1 MLTGLIAV
9 SVAAVAVNKT
19 APSVA
24 SGPPSRRRELDR
36 RRDHLRAH
44 PEQVNSLDV
53 ELLLAES
60 LSQPRASQVC
70 GQARARRIPAL
81 VLWGWTE
88 LFDAELL
95 ALAVEA
101 GLTREE
107 LQHHLATGTSPDR
120 RSLEI
125 FAACHV
131 RAA

>member
-1 MLTGLIAV
+1 MLTGLIVV
-9 SVAAVAVNKT
+9 SVAAVAVCWS
-19 APSVA
+19 AVSVT
-24 SGPPSRRRELDR
+24 SGPPSRRRDLAR
-36 RRDHLRAH
+36 RRDHLRVH

-60 LSQPRASQVC
+60 MPQPRASLVC
-70 GQARARRIPAL
+70 REARARRIPAL
-81 VLWGWTE
+81 VLWGWAQ

-101 GLTREE
+101 GLTCEE

>member
-1 MLTGLIAV
+1 MLTGLIVV
-9 SVAAVAVNKT
+9 SVAAVAVCWS
-19 APSVA
+19 AASVG

-60 LSQPRASQVC
+60 LSQPRAARVC
-70 GQARARRIPAL
+70 RQARSRRVPAI
-81 VLWGWTE
+81 VLWAWAE
-88 LFDAELL
+88 LFDAEML

-101 GLTREE
+101 GLTPEE
-107 LQHHLATGTSPDR
+107 LQHHLATGTAPDR

>member
-1 MLTGLIAV
+1 MLTGLIVV
-9 SVAAVAVNKT
+9 SVAAVAVCWS
-19 APSVA
+19 AASVA
-24 SGPPSRRRELDR
+24 SGPPSRGRELAR

-44 PEQVNSLDV
+44 PDQVNSLDV

-60 LSQPRASQVC
+60 LPQPRAAQVC
-70 GQARARRIPAL
+70 RHARARRVPAL
-81 VLWGWTE
+81 VLWGWAE